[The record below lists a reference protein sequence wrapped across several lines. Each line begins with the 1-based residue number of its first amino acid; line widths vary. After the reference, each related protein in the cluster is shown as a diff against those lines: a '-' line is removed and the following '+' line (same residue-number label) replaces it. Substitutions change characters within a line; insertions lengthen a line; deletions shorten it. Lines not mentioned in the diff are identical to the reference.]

1 MVLNYY
7 KLREEPF
14 GVTPDSRYLYASA
27 THREALASVL
37 YGLEAGRG
45 FVALIAK
52 PGMGKT
58 TLLFHGL
65 NRLREKART
74 VFLFQ
79 TICTPTDFL
88 RALLADLGVHETQ
101 GSVIELQAKLNEVL
115 AEQSRSGKP
124 LVVVI
129 DEAQNLDG
137 AVLELVRMLSNFETS
152 REKLIQIVL
161 SGQPQLAE
169 KLASPELVQLRQRV
183 SIVARLKPLS
193 PKETALYIDH
203 RLRAAGYSAEEP
215 LFTGNALTLIANCS
229 EGIPRNINNLCFNA
243 LSLGCALGRKTIDDD
258 IVREVIADL
267 DLEPLLERRSIAERP
282 EREEAR
288 EVPAFA
294 AVASPPSGA
303 AWLSRLAVA
312 AIILLV
318 ITGALFE
325 GLHLRNDGTDRSD
338 KSDRPERSVRS
349 VAAGAADAT
358 VLAASV
364 IPPLVQVVPSSAGVD
379 VRPQPEASAGTIRVT
394 AGKTLYRIC
403 VESFGSCNPEH
414 LQEILRLNPWLSNPE
429 HIESGERIRIPESTE
444 NLIGQAGSAS
454 PAERGAQ

>member
-1 MVLNYY
+1 
-7 KLREEPF
+7 
-14 GVTPDSRYLYASA
+14 
-27 THREALASVL
+27 
-37 YGLEAGRG
+37 
-45 FVALIAK
+45 
-52 PGMGKT
+52 
-58 TLLFHGL
+58 
-65 NRLREKART
+65 
-74 VFLFQ
+74 
-79 TICTPTDFL
+79 
-88 RALLADLGVHETQ
+88 
-101 GSVIELQAKLNEVL
+101 LQAKLNEVL
-115 AEQSRSGKP
+115 AEQSPSGKP
-124 LVVVI
+124 LVVVV

-152 REKLIQIVL
+152 REKLIQIIL

-203 RLRAAGYSAEEP
+203 RLRVAGYSAEIP
-215 LFTGNALTLIANCS
+215 LFTGAALALIADRS

-243 LSLGCALGRKTIDDD
+243 LSLGCALKRATIDGD

-267 DLEPLLERRSIAERP
+267 DLEPLRERRSLPLQLEK
-282 EREEAR
+282 EEAR
-288 EVPAFA
+288 EAPVLATA
-294 AVASPPSGA
+294 ASARSGA
-303 AWLSRLAVA
+303 AWLSKLAVA
-312 AIILLV
+312 AMILLV

-325 GLHLRNDGTDRSD
+325 SLRLRNDGSD
-338 KSDRPERSVRS
+338 RSVRS
-349 VAAGAADAT
+349 VAADAPEAT

-364 IPPLVQVVPSSAGVD
+364 IPPLVPVVPSSAGVD

-429 HIESGERIRIPESTE
+429 HIESGERIRIPGSTGT
-444 NLIGQAGSAS
+444 LIGQAGSAS
-454 PAERGAQ
+454 PAEKGAQ